1 MKTVISKAKLVEDLT
16 MAKKHYEECKSYL
29 EKYSE
34 SLWSHLFGLFGG
46 GGYVMASI
54 RVDCKLCEIEDML
67 LQCSIS
73 NQENIE
79 LDRSE
84 TILIYELKT
93 LKELK
98 ND

>member
-1 MKTVISKAKLVEDLT
+1 MKTVISKERLIEDLT
-16 MAKKHYEECKSYL
+16 KAKKHYEECKAVL
-29 EKYSE
+29 EKDGGGF
-34 SLWSHLFGLFGG
+34 WSHLFGLFDGG
-46 GGYVMASI
+46 FTMTSMRI
-54 RVDCKLCEIEDML
+54 DCKLCQIEDML

-93 LKELK
+93 LEDLK

>member
-1 MKTVISKAKLVEDLT
+1 MKTVISKAKLIEDLT
-16 MAKKHYEECKSYL
+16 KAKQHYEGCKSVL
-29 EKYSE
+29 EKDGGGFW
-34 SLWSHLFGLFGG
+34 SLLFGLFD
-46 GGYVMASI
+46 GGYTIASM

-73 NQENIE
+73 NQDDIE
-79 LDRSE
+79 LNRSE
-84 TILIYELKT
+84 TILVYELKT

>member
-1 MKTVISKAKLVEDLT
+1 MKTVISKEKLIEDLT
-16 MAKKHYEECKSYL
+16 KAKKHYEECKDDL
-29 EKYSE
+29 EKDGE

-46 GGYVMASI
+46 GYTVASM
-54 RVDCKLCEIEDML
+54 RVDCKLCQIEDML
-67 LQCSIS
+67 LQCSVS

-84 TILIYELKT
+84 TILVYELKT

-98 ND
+98 NEI